1 MSQISI
7 FSMNNLLNIDEVA
20 ELLNV
25 SLSTLRRW
33 DKEWKLKAIRVWKGH
48 RKYDR
53 DSVYSLLIHTKHPH
67 PQKENT
73 FTFVDL
79 FAGIWG
85 FHTAFS
91 KLWGECVS
99 AVEIDKPCRIT
110 YEYNYYKDSPKMFDN
125 GYFYEDIRK
134 VDENT
139 FPDCDILCWGFPCQA
154 FSIAWYQKWFND
166 PRWNLF
172 FDVARLIDAKKP
184 KVIFLEN
191 VKNLVSHDDWNTFKV
206 ILDTL
211 KNLWYFVKHKVLNSY
226 EYGDVPQNRERIYI
240 IGFRNEESYAKFE
253 FPNKIELTKSFTDLL
268 DDEVDNTFYYN
279 GKSLFDRI
287 KDDVKRTDTV
297 YQWRRQ
303 YVRENKKWLVPTLTA
318 NMGTGGH
325 NVPIILDNKWIRKLT
340 PNECVRM
347 QWFPDYFKFPKLW
360 NSQLYKQ
367 AWNSV
372 SVPVLER
379 IGQNILSAM

>member
-1 MSQISI
+1 
-7 FSMNNLLNIDEVA
+7 
-20 ELLNV
+20 
-25 SLSTLRRW
+25 
-33 DKEWKLKAIRVWKGH
+33 
-48 RKYDR
+48 
-53 DSVYSLLIHTKHPH
+53 
-67 PQKENT
+67 
-73 FTFVDL
+73 
-79 FAGIWG
+79 
-85 FHTAFS
+85 
-91 KLWGECVS
+91 
-99 AVEIDKPCRIT
+99 
-110 YEYNYYKDSPKMFDN
+110 MFDN
-125 GYFYEDIRK
+125 GYFYEDIK
-134 VDENT
+134 QVDEKT

-154 FSIAWYQKWFND
+154 FSIAWYQKGFSD

-211 KNLWYFVKHKVLNSY
+211 KGLWYFVKHKVLNSY
-226 EYGDVPQNRERIYI
+226 EYWNVPQNRERIYI
-240 IGFRNEESYAKFE
+240 VGFKNEESYSKFE
-253 FPNKIELTKSFTDLL
+253 FPNKVELTKSFTDLL
-268 DDEVDNTFYYN
+268 DKEVDNTFYYN

-287 KDDVKRTDTV
+287 KDDVIKTDTV

-347 QWFPDYFKFPKLW
+347 QWFPDHFKFPKLW

-379 IGQNILSAM
+379 IGKNILSAM